1 MTSPTVLLLAS
12 HHSLADRVTT
22 LLRAN
27 GYEVVPGWFNDAR
40 RPPLDGTPVD
50 LVLVDLRHHAAR
62 SPAFTRMAAQL
73 GVAIVYF
80 SVEPPEGPEIIAELG
95 GADGSAPVL
104 PLADDETRF
113 VDALRR
119 LFPPEARRQGAP

>member
-1 MTSPTVLLLAS
+1 MSRPTVLLLAS
-12 HHSLADRVTT
+12 HHALADRVTT
-22 LLRAN
+22 LLRAG

-73 GVAIVYF
+73 GVAIAYF
-80 SVEPPEGPEIIAELG
+80 DADSAEGPEIITELG
-95 GADGSAPVL
+95 GADGNAPVL
-104 PLADDETRF
+104 PLDDDRRF
-113 VDALRR
+113 VTSMQQL
-119 LFPPEARRQGAP
+119 LPPHEGR